1 MNRSIGIK
9 QTLRTLRLWVL
20 AALMVWTIAPDVAA
34 RTAGRVVDSVL
45 YIPTGTKSIDP
56 YQYAGRGDFHTV
68 IFEKPCRV
76 RQLGTHAFESCG
88 RLREINLPAGLDDI
102 ASQAFAYDSLLQVVT
117 IPESVR
123 HIGSNAFAFC
133 RKLRTVALPRRL
145 KELESYAFCE
155 CSDLEE
161 ITFPAN
167 SNMLG
172 EMILWGC
179 RKMRN
184 VIVPSVTPPTFDC
197 NSQLFDLEEN
207 FIYDR
212 CTLTVPPGSERRYAA
227 APGWRF
233 FKHIQSKT
241 FQNKSSK

>member
-1 MNRSIGIK
+1 MNRSIGIRH
-9 QTLRTLRLWVL
+9 TLRTLRPWIL
-20 AALMVWTIAPDVAA
+20 AALFAGIISHGLTMQA
-34 RTAGRVVDSVL
+34 AGRVVDSVL
-45 YIPTGTKSIDP
+45 YIPAGTKAVEP
-56 YQYAGRGDFHTV
+56 YQYAGRDDFHTV
-68 IFEKPCRV
+68 RFEKPCRL

-102 ASQAFAYDSLLQVVT
+102 ASQAFAYDSLLRTVS

-133 RKLRTVALPRRL
+133 RKLTTVTLPGRL
-145 KELESYAFCE
+145 KEIESYAFCE
-155 CSDLEE
+155 CSELEE

-197 NSQLFDLEEN
+197 NSQLFDLEED

-212 CTLTVPPGSERRYAA
+212 CTLTVPVGSERRYAA
-227 APGWRF
+227 APGWSLFR
-233 FKHIQSKT
+233 HIQPIRQHTK
-241 FQNKSSK
+241 